1 MYMIALADLRLVRST
16 YVQIRSMYESS
27 LENRK
32 TMLWSFHRLRIE
44 TSFSIQNRS
53 HRSIVIRNVPENLLP
68 TAKAEIV
75 DWFRSGDVEK
85 VKDSICLERAEDM
98 LEEVSTL
105 CQEKVTQHFDCIKF
119 VSRTEGRV
127 ARFLAG
133 KKSKAFPDFEDLAS
147 IMEAL
152 KVELAE
158 YKTKGTTEARTASQR
173 KADEDLNMLGTR
185 LCVI

>member
-1 MYMIALADLRLVRST
+1 MYRFDVLAFA
-16 YVQIRSMYESS
+16 MYESS

-44 TSFSIQNRS
+44 TSFSIQNHT
-53 HRSIVIRNVPENLLP
+53 HRSIVNRNVPANMVP
-68 TAKAEIV
+68 TTKAEIV
-75 DWFRSGDVEK
+75 DWFRVGDVEK
-85 VKDSICLERAEDM
+85 VKESVCLERAEDM
-98 LEEVSTL
+98 LVEVGTL
-105 CQEKVTQHFDCIKF
+105 CQENVPKHFDCIKF

-133 KKSKAFPDFEDLAS
+133 KKNKGFPYFEDLAS

-158 YKTKGTTEARTASQR
+158 YKTKGTTEARTAAQR
-173 KADEDLNMLGTR
+173 RADEDLNMLGTR

>member
-1 MYMIALADLRLVRST
+1 MYRFDVLAFA
-16 YVQIRSMYESS
+16 MYESS

-44 TSFSIQNRS
+44 TSFSIQNHT
-53 HRSIVIRNVPENLLP
+53 HRSIVNRNVPANMVP
-68 TAKAEIV
+68 TTKAEIV
-75 DWFRSGDVEK
+75 DWFRVGDVEK
-85 VKDSICLERAEDM
+85 VKESVLVERAEDM
-98 LEEVSTL
+98 LVEVSTL
-105 CQEKVTQHFDCIKF
+105 CQEKVPKHFDCIKF

-127 ARFLAG
+127 ARFLAE
-133 KKSKAFPDFEDLAS
+133 KKNKGFPYFEDLAS

-158 YKTKGTTEARTASQR
+158 YKTKGTTEARTAAQR
-173 KADEDLNMLGTR
+173 KSDEDLNMLGTR

>member
-1 MYMIALADLRLVRST
+1 MYRFDVLAFA
-16 YVQIRSMYESS
+16 MYESS

-44 TSFSIQNRS
+44 TSFSIQNHT
-53 HRSIVIRNVPENLLP
+53 HRSIVNRNVPANMVP
-68 TAKAEIV
+68 TTKAEIV
-75 DWFRSGDVEK
+75 DWFRVGDVEK
-85 VKDSICLERAEDM
+85 VKESVLVERAEDM
-98 LEEVSTL
+98 LVEVSTL
-105 CQEKVTQHFDCIKF
+105 CQEKVPKHFDCIKF

-127 ARFLAG
+127 ARFLAE
-133 KKSKAFPDFEDLAS
+133 KKNKGFPYFEDLAS

-158 YKTKGTTEARTASQR
+158 YKTKGTTEARTAAQR